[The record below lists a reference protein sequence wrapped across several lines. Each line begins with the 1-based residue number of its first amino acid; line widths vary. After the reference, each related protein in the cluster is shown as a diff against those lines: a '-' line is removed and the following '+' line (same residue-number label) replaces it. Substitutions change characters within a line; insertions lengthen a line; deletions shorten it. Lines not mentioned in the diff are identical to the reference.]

1 MIILTD
7 GNKAVRIE
15 MYTWKDGNT
24 SNDFAPEFFEIGCLA
39 PVLDED
45 GWEGYIGNT
54 PVKKVD
60 DVDECIENAKQ
71 WAKYYEPT
79 DGEEAYV
86 DIDEI
91 EITWLRRIRQCL

>member
-15 MYTWKDGNT
+15 MYTWFDRVIDN
-24 SNDFAPEFFEIGCLA
+24 NYELEFFEVGSLA

-45 GWEGYIGNT
+45 GWEGYIDNT

>member
-7 GNKAVRIE
+7 GNKAVSIE
-15 MYTWKDGNT
+15 MYTWFDRVIDN
-24 SNDFAPEFFEIGCLA
+24 NYELEFFEFGSLA

-45 GWEGYIGNT
+45 GWEVCVGNT

-60 DVDECIENAKQ
+60 DVDECIENARQ
-71 WAKYYEPT
+71 WIDVYEPI
-79 DGEEAYV
+79 DREGAYI

-91 EITWLRRIRQCL
+91 EITW